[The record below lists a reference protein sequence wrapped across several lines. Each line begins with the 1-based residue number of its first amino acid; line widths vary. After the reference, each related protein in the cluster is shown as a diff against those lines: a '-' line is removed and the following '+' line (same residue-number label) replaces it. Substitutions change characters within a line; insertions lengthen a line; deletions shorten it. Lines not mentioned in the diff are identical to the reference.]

1 MSPWP
6 RRLALHG
13 LFLATALLIFWGRWQ
28 GRSPFI
34 YLGVDAGRVATN
46 AAMCDYPEN
55 FRWLAVRKLGVL
67 CVHPHVFLVNG
78 VRLLENVVGDFGT
91 ATVVLLV
98 PVVFLQLWGFFLVGR
113 VLFGED
119 KWALALTFLQLPLVW
134 IRYPVGTHWGIYE
147 DPWARH
153 LYQAVLPF
161 LLWAALKFVDRPSM
175 WPWVLLANGVA
186 LYFHWR
192 NGFGWMLALGSGFLA
207 VLPKVMPERR
217 RWWRVLAGM
226 GLAAVLL
233 LLPPLWYYRGVF
245 LQLLQREPASPAL
258 MALVARLQWEYVQ
271 YVVAAPLL
279 LTVYSVLLPRLPVLV
294 LALLG
299 LWAVR
304 RLPDARL
311 RLQWRMVQVW
321 GVVLLLHAVALHLV
335 PPRFSTT
342 VFHMYFLRNVRFL
355 IPLALLFAVAFLVYW
370 AQGHLPRSSVASW
383 ATWGGAWV
391 PVTAL
396 AVFPITLQV
405 QGWRPVERFLNLRAV
420 DLTLRVMARVSDPDS
435 VLWTRPYFRLA
446 LQTALD
452 DLLFVVVL
460 LVVLGVLAFI
470 WRAPLWK
477 PSAFAAGWQRWSDRR
492 PQAWAAASLAAMSI
506 LWVWGHAEGGAV
518 ALFKTALQ
526 TPLRLPAPNAFQK
539 LYAQAIPQYVPPKTG
554 VFTTDPY
561 PWEIGYISLRN
572 AYGGTSLRRIVRWNM
587 RNVQDPE
594 QRAKVWL
601 ALARKHRAQYMVT
614 VDIPAEVWRRFDA
627 VQVLYGQDTAVLLR
641 IVATS
646 FKEER

>member
-34 YLGVDAGRVATN
+34 YLGVDAGRIATN

-55 FRWLAVRKLGVL
+55 FRWLAVRKWGVL

-78 VRLLENVVGDFGT
+78 VRLLENMVGDFGT

-119 KWALALTFLQLPLVW
+119 RWALALTFLQLPLVW

-161 LLWAALKFVDRPSM
+161 LLWAALKFVDRPAM

-192 NGFGWMLALGSGFLA
+192 NGFGWMLALGGGFLA
-207 VLPKVMPERR
+207 VLPKVVPERR
-217 RWWRVLAGM
+217 RWWWVLAGM
-226 GLAAVLL
+226 GLAAILF

-245 LQLLQREPASPAL
+245 LQLLQPKPVSPAL

-335 PPRFSTT
+335 PPRFSIT
-342 VFHMYFLRNVRFL
+342 VFRMYFLRNARFL

-370 AQGHLPRSSVASW
+370 AQGRLPRSSGASW

-452 DLLFVVVL
+452 DLLFVAVL
-460 LVVLGVLAFI
+460 LVVLGVLALA
-470 WRAPLWK
+470 WRAPLE
-477 PSAFAAGWQRWSDRR
+477 AFGFRCRLAAVERQAAAGLGRGVLSRDEHPLGLGPCRRRRGGPAQDRI
-492 PQAWAAASLAAMSI
+492 ADAAA
-506 LWVWGHAEGGAV
+506 V
-518 ALFKTALQ
+518 A
-526 TPLRLPAPNAFQK
+526 
-539 LYAQAIPQYVPPKTG
+539 
-554 VFTTDPY
+554 
-561 PWEIGYISLRN
+561 
-572 AYGGTSLRRIVRWNM
+572 
-587 RNVQDPE
+587 
-594 QRAKVWL
+594 
-601 ALARKHRAQYMVT
+601 RAQCLSET
-614 VDIPAEVWRRFDA
+614 VRPGHPPTRAAQDRGVHHRPVPLGNRVHQSAECVWWGGPAADCA
-627 VQVLYGQDTAVLLR
+627 VEYAERPGPRTAGQS
-641 IVATS
+641 VAGAGPETS
-646 FKEER
+646 GPVHGHRGHPG